1 LKQSVANGS
10 LKIEIFIVVF
20 VIIDFFDGPFTV
32 ASAVFGFNPDPLM
45 VAFPVIFQTNYFDE
59 FSKIK
64 IVEFCFDIIFFFI
77 FLFFDQIRPSVLQDQ
92 NYFPKSDQWKSYL
105 FL

>member
-1 LKQSVANGS
+1 LKHPFANGS

-45 VAFPVIFQTNYFDE
+45 VAFPVIFPNE
-59 FSKIK
+59 
-64 IVEFCFDIIFFFI
+64 
-77 FLFFDQIRPSVLQDQ
+77 LF
-92 NYFPKSDQWKSYL
+92 
-105 FL
+105 